1 MRDEILKLLKE
12 SEVPLT
18 ELNIQD
24 KLSEKVSLDKLCE
37 ELRTM
42 EKCGDLYVTKKG
54 KYTVYENTHLKVGKL
69 SVSKKGF
76 GFVIMENEKMHQLE
90 KEVRFSVWEKY
101 DETHT
106 VVRFAASWATKM
118 EDIDELIS
126 IL

>member
-54 KYTVYENTHLKVGKL
+54 KYTFKSWKIISKQKGIWLCNNGK
-69 SVSKKGF
+69 
-76 GFVIMENEKMHQLE
+76 
-90 KEVRFSVWEKY
+90 
-101 DETHT
+101 
-106 VVRFAASWATKM
+106 
-118 EDIDELIS
+118 
-126 IL
+126 